1 MYCMTLIPWKAFVFR
16 RRLMVIQVTMH
27 EHTDSWNFKVAFY
40 IDSNGISRI
49 LSLKSITV
57 CSFRKHIYLRLL
69 GWSYQMQLHSG
80 FDPIFCRLNS
90 QTLLVWCALDA
101 FAIFRQPCGMCRV
114 CAECEEWYYQ
124 GRKLQ
129 PALIG
134 ETEGGGGKRIVNTRL
149 FRSGKSDK
157 IS

>member
-27 EHTDSWNFKVAFY
+27 EYTDSWNFKVAFY

-57 CSFRKHIYLRLL
+57 YSFKNIYIWDCWGDQIKCNFIQGLTPFLC
-69 GWSYQMQLHSG
+69 G
-80 FDPIFCRLNS
+80 LNS

>member
-1 MYCMTLIPWKAFVFR
+1 MTLIPWKAFVFR

-27 EHTDSWNFKVAFY
+27 EYTDSWSFKVAFY

-57 CSFRKHIYLRLL
+57 YSFRKHIFEIVGVIKSNTTSFRVRPHLL
-69 GWSYQMQLHSG
+69 QTE
-80 FDPIFCRLNS
+80 LNS

-134 ETEGGGGKRIVNTRL
+134 ETEGGGGKKDCKYQAFPVW
-149 FRSGKSDK
+149 
-157 IS
+157 